1 MIRKLFLCFSV
12 RKSVFIFTGLLFVVH
27 LYAQYPDTLRGR
39 NIYNPETLR
48 PKDTTVVPVSQ
59 PMQSK
64 HIRDSLKK
72 REKFVNDSIRARE
85 KFVRDSIDA
94 RLKFIRDSI
103 EARLQFIRDSLEA
116 RRKFIRDSILRRKR
130 IIDSLT
136 FLKTQL
142 PPLIEASLRAA
153 MDDIII
159 YTDKIQIVGDSTLSN
174 YTYWLLPFNLTLP
187 FSPWKSTINL
197 SDNPI
202 KINVDTVKNEIVS
215 IKTPHIKCS
224 FKYGRNNILR
234 INEASSILNKR
245 SIILYKSPFDS
256 VFIDRRGNIVK
267 IKRYIQ
273 YYQVT
278 GSYQRGAPLFLHLS
292 QVKQFEY
299 NANNLVTRQQI
310 VSFCDRW
317 STKDE
322 NKVCNII
329 TYTINKQGNNYLLTR
344 RNDPVNE
351 FSDGTFNFEF
361 DNSNNLKSV
370 SFKNVKNLED
380 WKCFVEVNTDGYV
393 SRYVRQNK
401 GVVHQTLL
409 INYYLDDPYAK
420 HKYETI
426 TCTFEDDGVSY
437 YQRNNTTGKE
447 RFRDKLTGAW
457 GPWQ

>member
-1 MIRKLFLCFSV
+1 M
-12 RKSVFIFTGLLFVVH
+12 FTGLFFFIH
-27 LYAQYPDTLRGR
+27 LYAQYPDTLGGK

-59 PMQSK
+59 PVYSK
-64 HIRDSLKK
+64 HVRDSLRR
-72 REKFVNDSIRARE
+72 REKLVSDSIRARE
-85 KFVRDSIDA
+85 NFLRDSIDA

-116 RRKFIRDSILRRKR
+116 RRIFVRDSILRRQR

-153 MDDIII
+153 KDDIII
-159 YTDKIQIVGDSTLSN
+159 YTDKIKIVGDSTLSN
-174 YTYWLLPFNLTLP
+174 YTYRLLPFNLTLP
-187 FSPWKSTINL
+187 FSPWESTLNL

-202 KINVDTVKNEIVS
+202 KINIDTVKHKIVS
-215 IKTPHIKCS
+215 IKTPYIKCS
-224 FKYGRNNILR
+224 FKYGRNNNMLR

-245 SIILYKSPFDS
+245 SVKLYKSPFDS
-256 VFIDRRGNIVK
+256 VFFNRRGNVVK

-278 GSYQRGAPLFLHLS
+278 GNYQRGAPLFLHLS

-299 NANNLVTRQQI
+299 NANNLVTSQQT

-322 NKVCNII
+322 KKVCNII
-329 TYTINKQGNNYLLTR
+329 TYTLNKQGNNYILIR
-344 RNDPVNE
+344 RNDPVND

-361 DNSNNLKSV
+361 DNRNNLKSV
-370 SFKNVKNLED
+370 SFKNVKNSED
-380 WKCFVEVNTDGYV
+380 WKYFVEVNTDGYV

-401 GVVHQTLL
+401 GAVHQTLL
-409 INYYLDDPYAK
+409 INYYLDDPNAR
-420 HKYETI
+420 HKFETI

-447 RFRDKLTGAW
+447 RVRDRMTGEW
-457 GPWQ
+457 SPWE